1 MVWGYWCM
9 LGTQVCFFPHLF
21 FWYCIL
27 HFIVVFRMLHDIW
40 RRVPCINS
48 LGDPPLLVPDRDCS
62 FLCPGIASLEVTR
75 KERVITKRLSLRDV
89 THGNI
94 QNGLRTMQPHRFPFI
109 LIIFLLLICFK
120 LWRTWLFFFLGI
132 IDLVC
137 NYMVGIISHI
147 CLINLVVWSPML
159 VGQWALAWRTRHAI
173 FRRI

>member
-1 MVWGYWCM
+1 M

-21 FWYCIL
+21 FGTVFCISL
-27 HFIVVFRMLHDIW
+27 SFFECCMIW

-109 LIIFLLLICFK
+109 HIIFLLLICFK
-120 LWRTWLFFFLGI
+120 L
-132 IDLVC
+132 
-137 NYMVGIISHI
+137 
-147 CLINLVVWSPML
+147 
-159 VGQWALAWRTRHAI
+159 
-173 FRRI
+173 